1 MVYTV
6 EIIADPNHDSMA
18 ATASAAKDN
27 EHNCDALKEN
37 LKENVKE
44 NLKIG
49 YQLIRVMM
57 VVTITA
63 VVTYFFT
70 CSSNHKGKFRNIS
83 KYINID
89 IYMFVYI
96 YNTNII

>member
-1 MVYTV
+1 MVY
-6 EIIADPNHDSMA
+6 ADPNLDSMA
-18 ATASAAKDN
+18 DTASAAKDN

-63 VVTYFFT
+63 VLLCVVAW
-70 CSSNHKGKFRNIS
+70 
-83 KYINID
+83 
-89 IYMFVYI
+89 IYQI
-96 YNTNII
+96 KEILSIPS

>member
-6 EIIADPNHDSMA
+6 EMNADPNHDSMA

-63 VVTYFFT
+63 VVTFFLLVT
-70 CSSNHKGKFRNIS
+70 LIIRVSSERSLNI
-83 KYINID
+83 
-89 IYMFVYI
+89 
-96 YNTNII
+96 

>member
-63 VVTYFFT
+63 VVTYFLT
-70 CSSNHKGKFRNIS
+70 CYLNHKGKFRKIS
-83 KYINID
+83 KYMNI
-89 IYMFVYI
+89 YI
-96 YNTNII
+96 